1 MPKFDRVDWESEY
14 KQLIV
19 AATSVARSFSETFDM
34 GLSVEDVVGQ
44 VLGEFF
50 GSRNQLGWNP
60 KKGSLSAF
68 LRPRVRLRLIDH
80 IRRDKKVAGSL
91 DDTDRAGKF
100 PIPRLHPQGSSNHE
114 YAEFREQLLEIVG
127 DDPDLRDLV
136 ACAELV
142 DRGANVNQQLSEILE
157 KPVSEIVN
165 LKRRLLKIPE
175 VRECYD
181 QQKRSSESR
190 VRFSRGPLRKSQ

>member
-19 AATSVARSFSETFDM
+19 AATSIAQGFPETFDM
-34 GLSVEDVVGQ
+34 GLSVEDVVED
-44 VLGEFF
+44 VWLEFF
-50 GSRNQLGWNP
+50 RSPKGLGWNP
-60 KKGSLSAF
+60 KKGPLWAF

-80 IRRDKKVAGSL
+80 IRRHKKVAGSL
-91 DDTDRAGKF
+91 DDTARAGKF
-100 PIPRLHPQGSSNHE
+100 PIPHLHPQGSSNCE

-136 ACAELV
+136 ACTELV
-142 DRGANVNQQLSEILE
+142 DGGANVNQQLSEILE

-165 LKRRLLKIPE
+165 LKRRLLKRPE

-190 VRFSRGPLRKSQ
+190 VRVSREPLRKPQ